1 MKKDGRLQLRLPLSL
16 KKKAQAYAARHHTDI
31 SALVIRFL
39 TRLLE
44 EEEKKKNPVDAEQV

>member
-16 KKKAQAYAARHHTDI
+16 KKRAQDYAVRHHTDI

-39 TRLLE
+39 TKLLE
-44 EEEKKKNPVDAEQV
+44 EEERQKNPVDAEQV